1 MKIATVV
8 GARPQFIKAAVV
20 SKALRDKGLEEVLIH
35 TGQHY
40 DAHMSDIFFVELGLP
55 APALHL
61 GIGGLSHGAMTGRML
76 EALEQEFQILQPDW
90 VLVYGD
96 TNSTLAAALAAAKLH
111 IPIAHVEA
119 GLRSFNRHMP
129 EEINR
134 VMTDHV
140 STLLFTPSAVADD
153 NLAREGI
160 TRGVHRVGDVMYDAA
175 LQFLQPERIDT
186 LRAQWGLPDS
196 YAVLT
201 LHREENTQTGSQ
213 LRDLVETL
221 QTLSHALPIC
231 FPVHPRTQKALGQW
245 GIPLRHPIY
254 PLEALGYLD
263 MLALVKGARLVLTD
277 SGGLQKEAF
286 YLQRP
291 CITIRPETE
300 WVETVNIGWNQ
311 LANTPAALQSAWSK
325 ALQQSHKQPL
335 PTSDIYGKGNT
346 AQHVAQILSAT

>member
-8 GARPQFIKAAVV
+8 GARPQFVKAAVV
-20 SKALRDKGLEEVLIH
+20 SKALQEAGLDEILIH

-40 DAHMSDIFFVELGLP
+40 DAQMSDVFFAELGLP
-55 APALHL
+55 VPARHL

-76 EALEQEFQILQPDW
+76 EALEQEFQALQPDW

-111 IPIAHVEA
+111 IPIAHIEA
-119 GLRSFNRHMP
+119 GLRSFNRRMP

-140 STLLFTPSAVADD
+140 STLLFTPSAVADE

-160 TRGVHRVGDVMYDAA
+160 TQGIHRVGDVMYDAT
-175 LQFLQPERIDT
+175 LRFLQPDRIEE
-186 LRAQWGLPDS
+186 LRAQWGLPNN

-201 LHREENTQTGSQ
+201 LHREENTNQ
-213 LRDLVETL
+213 LDHLKHLL
-221 QTLSHALPIC
+221 QRLGELSHELPVY
-231 FPVHPRTQKALGQW
+231 FPIHPRTKKILVTQRIEVAANIHL
-245 GIPLRHPIY
+245 I
-254 PLEALGYLD
+254 ESLGYLD
-263 MLALVKGARLVLTD
+263 MLALVHGSSLVLTD

-291 CITIRPETE
+291 CITLRSETE
-300 WVETVNIGWNQ
+300 WIETLENKWNQ
-311 LANTPAALQSAWSK
+311 LLIQPNILPQLTHIALKLVPSFTLPMPYGNGTSAPIIAHILQSK
-325 ALQQSHKQPL
+325 
-335 PTSDIYGKGNT
+335 
-346 AQHVAQILSAT
+346 